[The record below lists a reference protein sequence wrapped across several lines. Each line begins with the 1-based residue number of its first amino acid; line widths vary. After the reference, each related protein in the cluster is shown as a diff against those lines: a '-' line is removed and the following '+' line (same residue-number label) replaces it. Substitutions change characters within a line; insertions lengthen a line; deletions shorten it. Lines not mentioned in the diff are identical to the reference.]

1 MDNYNSKVR
10 ENAFSGCSSSSSG
23 YPKNNGVKRN
33 YRTTWF
39 VSLMM
44 LVISTVSLIAQVGP
58 PTSGAGITNGYSF
71 AQTSGTYTPLSASR
85 VIWQSNATLG
95 TDAVSSAVTLP
106 WTFRFNGKSYNSIRI
121 SNNGFI
127 TFGDNPPL
135 ATTYTGLSSNPNP
148 NYEGAIAGF
157 AVNLRNATTTTS
169 EISYET
175 VGGNTFVVQFQ
186 DLQGN
191 TAAAAQRITFQIQ
204 LEQTTNVVRIVYGTW
219 ASGTAA
225 LTGQVGL
232 KGGESS
238 DVNNRT
244 GTNWTTTT
252 AGTLTTSS
260 CTLGTTGGTT
270 IPASGLT
277 FTYTPGTWVSATGTY
292 ASLPFTENFGTW
304 ANGNSTGDLPNATN
318 WRSWPSRGDT
328 SWRANNA
335 GVSGFTSTSGWTS
348 TTESTAT
355 AITAP
360 AVVPT
365 ARFHSYDASAG
376 SFGYMDLFVDMS
388 TGGPGTRTIAF
399 DYRNQS
405 GTDALQVQIS
415 TDGGLTFT
423 NLGAALGI
431 ATSWTNVTRVTA
443 STSATTVIRFLG
455 TGDFGSDD
463 IFIDNLNVSAT
474 PSCINPTALTASS
487 VTANGATISWTAPA
501 SGNTPVGY
509 EYAVTTSPVPPTSGA
524 FVAATTASVTGLSA
538 VTTYYIHVRS
548 VCTIGTDIS
557 TWSTSAPF
565 VTPCNPI
572 TTLPWNEGFESTTL
586 GTTVAGSSTNL
597 PSCWTSQS
605 TQWSST
611 NATTY
616 NTARTGSNYIRYAW
630 STTNAFMW
638 TPPFQLTAGVSYDF
652 SFFGQGDGFTGW
664 NNDIFVNT
672 TPSATGATQL
682 TPTYTA
688 AGSGTIAIQSYAK
701 VTRSFVPPTTGV
713 YYFAIRGNQSSGTP
727 WYMAFDDFRLELTP
741 TCTEPTALTANGI
754 TNTSANLNWTAA
766 TITPGN
772 GYDYFV
778 STTNTAPTALTTP
791 TGNVTGTTVAL
802 TGLNSNTQY
811 FYWVRANCSVSD
823 QSAWAAGG
831 SFTTQLVVP
840 TPYNEPFATTTTPT
854 GYNLTSFFIGT
865 PAGGNPGNSI
875 YINLWSSTTSGNF
888 STVNLGPVLAGQVLT
903 FDYRNINFGA
913 GATTSTGTGTI
924 LVQISTN
931 YGTSYTTLETINI
944 DSNINW
950 RPKTYN
956 LSAYVGQ
963 NVKIRFQGTW
973 ATGDYYFA
981 VDNIKIDTPCS
992 GAPLVP
998 NVTPVVQRVCPNL
1011 PVLPFTANG
1020 VDTGIGVTYQWEQST
1035 DGGASWGNAVGG
1047 SGATTAVYTPP
1058 VFAGTTI
1065 QYRLRSTCTN
1075 TSQDSFSNT
1084 VEINNNANPLPLNEP
1099 FTNLNTL
1106 GGWTVTGGFAIGTA
1120 RGATGNPGA
1129 NAFTNLST
1137 SNTTATLSTAKFGP
1151 VQTGMAV
1158 SFDLKISNFASPFAP
1173 PAAGWGSIEVLAS
1186 TDCGTSYVAI
1196 GTISDAPTASY
1207 RNYKFNLGAYAGQNV
1222 NIRLTCSWLTGSY
1235 DVSID
1240 NLRIDFTAPVIDSF
1254 TPTAVCFNEGGT
1266 VNLTGY
1272 SFTGTT
1278 AVTLNG
1284 APVTSFTVN
1293 SDTSMSVVVPSG
1305 ATSGVFAAT
1314 NAYGT
1319 GSSVNS
1325 LTITPNPTVDPI
1337 VGSTNAICLSS
1348 PSLALTNNTA
1358 QGVWGTSNPA
1368 VATVNGGNVT
1378 ALAAGAATITYT
1390 VTVSGC
1396 STTASYPINVYAPV
1410 AITTQPSGVAILTG
1424 TNTSFS
1430 VVATGSGLAYQWYE
1444 STDGGFNFTAVVDGG
1459 EYSGATTATLTL
1471 TAVPSSFNNNRYY
1484 CQVTGT
1490 APCTSLDS
1498 NTVILNVGNTAI
1510 TTQPTNVTLCE
1521 SGVATFSV
1529 VATGTGLTY
1538 QWYQNDGIEELP
1550 LEDGGDISGATSDT
1564 LVIQNADNTRNN
1576 YTYYV
1581 VVNGGNIVSSN
1592 TVTLFINTGVSVST
1606 QPTDVTVCRTTG
1618 NAVFT
1623 AVAAGSVSSVQWQ
1636 VSANGTT
1643 GWTNVSGGTYDS
1655 ITGTTTLTIPV
1666 TGSSTVGTTFYRV
1679 LVNVAAPCT
1688 GVTSSVA
1695 SLTIQQPTITVT
1707 PGSATYCVPGSAVS
1721 LTANGA
1727 VSYVWSPATGLSA
1740 TTGAT
1745 VLASPST
1752 TTVYTVVGTDAL
1764 GCTNS
1769 TTVTVTVS
1777 NTVTASANASEL
1789 GVCPSTAVNLTAN
1802 GVSSFTP
1809 ANIGSYVFAN
1819 TTSPYATIV
1828 GQPGTSAVTLSSM
1841 DDSISATQT
1850 IPFTFNF
1857 GGTDFT
1863 SYKINSNGWINLGGA
1878 SVSTTNYSALN
1889 GSDNNVIAV
1898 FNRDLNGN
1906 NTTATSYYTQ
1916 VTGTAPNRILK
1927 IEWVN
1932 VRSFSSTVNPATA
1945 NFQLWLYEGSNIV
1958 EMRYGAFTT
1967 SSGRTAGGTVQVGLR
1982 GASNASVNV
1991 RSLNNIGAWSSPT
2004 VGTAAISTCAVG
2016 TFAAPL
2022 LPDNGRL
2029 YRFTPSNLPT
2039 YTYAWTSNPPGFT
2052 SSLQN
2057 PTVNPTVSTTYNV
2070 TVTSGTGCS
2079 ATASVTVNIV
2089 ADAIITTQPVA
2100 PAPLC
2105 QGGNFSMSVAATG
2118 PGLTYQWRLNGNNI
2132 SGATAATYSVTGA
2145 LPAQSGTYDVVV
2157 TPACGNVA
2165 ISDPVTVIVNP
2176 TPTVT
2181 APATQ
2186 TYCVNAT
2193 TLPIVLS
2200 GTPSGVTFEVS
2211 GGASIGLANQSDVTE
2226 IPSFTTTASGVAT
2239 ITILPKANGCIGT
2252 PVNFTIV
2259 VNALPSA
2266 PVMGGSTSPICENSP
2281 VNLTATSSALG
2292 YAMNPNSGVAFVD
2305 ISTTGTA
2312 VTSIADDSEHNV
2324 TIPSFTYFGTTYTT
2338 ARIGNNGVLVLGS
2351 TAGDIYWVNSPLP
2364 QGGSTSA
2371 STGLG
2376 NAGAAALCPW
2386 WDDLTPGTGASI
2398 RTQTVGNTFIVQWTN
2413 QDSFSATG
2421 TGTIT
2426 FQIQLDTVTGQIHFV
2441 YNDVLFSG
2449 TDTVNDRGASATI
2462 GLNYNAT
2469 AALQYSHNTAS
2480 LNNGQSIT
2488 FTPFALAYSWTG
2500 PNGFTS
2506 NQQNPTIASATTA
2519 ASGTYTVTV
2528 TNTTTGCSIAGNR
2541 TISVLPNVTYYQD
2554 ADNDGFGNIAV
2565 TSISCTGAPAGFV
2578 ANSSDCNDANASI
2591 RPGAVDVCY
2600 DGIDND
2606 CNGNI
2611 DNLGLPGGCTPIVST

>member
-1 MDNYNSKVR
+1 MNLTLAPPPSCLPPSGLNTSALTTTSTTLNWTASTSNPSNGYEYEVR
-10 ENAFSGCSSSSSG
+10 
-23 YPKNNGVKRN
+23 
-33 YRTTWF
+33 
-39 VSLMM
+39 
-44 LVISTVSLIAQVGP
+44 
-58 PTSGAGITNGYSF
+58 TSGAAGSGATGLV
-71 AQTSGTYTPLSASR
+71 TSGTTGAGVVTAS
-85 VIWQSNATLG
+85 I
-95 TDAVSSAVTLP
+95 
-106 WTFRFNGKSYNSIRI
+106 
-121 SNNGFI
+121 
-127 TFGDNPPL
+127 
-135 ATTYTGLSSNPNP
+135 TGLNPNT
-148 NYEGAIAGF
+148 NYFYYVRSNCGAGDF
-157 AVNLRNATTTTS
+157 SSWTS
-169 EISYET
+169 SSFFTGYC
-175 VGGNTFVVQFQ
+175 V
-186 DLQGN
+186 
-191 TAAAAQRITFQIQ
+191 
-204 LEQTTNVVRIVYGTW
+204 
-219 ASGTAA
+219 ASS
-225 LTGQVGL
+225 TGQG
-232 KGGESS
+232 SWIS
-238 DVNNRT
+238 
-244 GTNWTTTT
+244 
-252 AGTLTTSS
+252 AFS
-260 CTLGTTGGTT
+260 TTGGTSNISYSSPT
-270 IPASGLT
+270 A
-277 FTYTPGTWVSATGTY
+277 ATGTGGY
-292 ASLPFTENFGTW
+292 QNLSST
-304 ANGNSTGDLPNATN
+304 NS
-318 WRSWPSRGDT
+318 
-328 SWRANNA
+328 
-335 GVSGFTSTSGWTS
+335 VSGFVGGSSIGLSMTAGGPTCGFAVWVDWNSNLTFETGERVFVTSGFV
-348 TTESTAT
+348 TTTTGSFSIPGGT
-355 AITAP
+355 AIGTYRMRVLVDFNVSAP
-360 AVVPT
+360 ANPC
-365 ARFHSYDASAG
+365 G
-376 SFGYMDLFVDMS
+376 
-388 TGGPGTRTIAF
+388 
-399 DYRNQS
+399 
-405 GTDALQVQIS
+405 
-415 TDGGLTFT
+415 
-423 NLGAALGI
+423 
-431 ATSWTNVTRVTA
+431 NVTRGEFV
-443 STSATTVIRFLG
+443 
-455 TGDFGSDD
+455 DFA
-463 IFIDNLNVSAT
+463 FNVVAA
-474 PSCINPTALTASS
+474 PSCTPPGLATANG
-487 VTANGATISWTAPA
+487 VTANGATLTWTAPTVIPA
-501 SGNTPVGY
+501 DGY
-509 EYAVTTSPVPPTSGA
+509 EFFFGTTNTAPTAGTTPSGSTAAGVLTTSL
-524 FVAATTASVTGLSA
+524 TGLTPQTQYFFWVRANCSPA
-538 VTTYYIHVRS
+538 DKSGWSGPTTFTTL
-548 VCTIGTDIS
+548 C
-557 TWSTSAPF
+557 A
-565 VTPCNPI
+565 PI
-572 TTLPWNEGFESTTL
+572 TSFPWNESFESVTT
-586 GTTVAGSSTNL
+586 GTTVVGTSTNL
-597 PSCWTSQS
+597 PNCWTSQS

-611 NATTY
+611 AETTY
-616 NTARTGSNYIRYAW
+616 NTARTGTRYIRYAW

-638 TPPFQLTAGVSYDF
+638 SPPFQLTAGVSYDF

-664 NNDIFVNT
+664 NNDIYVNT
-672 TPSATGATQL
+672 TTSSSGATLL

-688 AGSGTIAIQSYAK
+688 AGSGTIAIQSYAR
-701 VTRSFVPPTTGV
+701 VTRTFVPTTTGV
-713 YYFAIRGNQSSGTP
+713 YYFAIRGNQASGTP
-727 WYMAFDDFRLELTP
+727 WYMAFDDFSLSLTP

-754 TNTSANLNWTAA
+754 TNTTANLNWTAA
-766 TITPGN
+766 TITPSN

-791 TGNVTGTTVAL
+791 TGNVSGTTVAL
-802 TGLNSNTQY
+802 SGLNGNTQY
-811 FYWVRANCSVSD
+811 FYWVRANCTVSD
-823 QSAWAAGG
+823 QSAWASGG

-840 TPYNEPFATTTTPT
+840 SPYNEPFATTTTPA
-854 GYNLTSFFIGT
+854 GYNLTSFIIGT
-865 PAGGNPGNSI
+865 PAGGNPGNAA
-875 YINLWSSTTSGNF
+875 YINLYSLITTGNF
-888 STVNLGPVLAGQVLT
+888 STVNVGPVLAGQVLT
-903 FDYRNINFGA
+903 FDYRNIDWGT
-913 GATTSTGTGTI
+913 GATASTGTGTI
-924 LVQISTN
+924 LVQISTD
-931 YGTSYTTLETINI
+931 YGSTYTTLETISI

-956 LSAYVGQ
+956 LSSYVGQ

-973 ATGDYYFA
+973 ATGDFYFA

-992 GAPLVP
+992 GTPLVP
-998 NVTPVVQRVCPNL
+998 NVTPLVQRVCPNL

-1065 QYRLRSTCTN
+1065 QYRLKSTCTN
-1075 TSQDSFSNT
+1075 TAQDSFSNT

-1186 TDCGTSYVAI
+1186 TDCGTSYTAI

-1207 RNYKFNLGAYAGQNV
+1207 RNYKFNLGAYNGQNV

-1254 TPTAVCFNEGGT
+1254 APAAVCFNEGGT

-1278 AVTLNG
+1278 GVTLNG

-1325 LTITPNPTVDPI
+1325 LTITPNPTVAPI
-1337 VGSTNAICLSS
+1337 VGATNVICLSS
-1348 PSLALTNNTA
+1348 PALALTNNTA
-1358 QGVWGTSNPA
+1358 QGVWGTSNSA
-1368 VATVNGGNVT
+1368 VATVDTAGNVT
-1378 ALAAGAATITYT
+1378 AQAEGAATITYT
-1390 VTVSGC
+1390 VTDFGC

-1410 AITTQPSGVAILTG
+1410 AITTQPTGVAILTG
-1424 TNTSFS
+1424 SNTSFS
-1430 VVATGSGLAYQWYE
+1430 VVATGSGLTYQWFE
-1444 STDGGFNFTAVVDGG
+1444 STDGGFNFTAVIDGG

-1471 TAVPSSFNNNRYY
+1471 TAVPSTFNNNRYY

-1490 APCTSLDS
+1490 APCLSLDS
-1498 NTVILNVGNTAI
+1498 NTVIFNVGNTAI
-1510 TTQPTNVTLCE
+1510 TTQPSNVTLCE
-1521 SGVATFSV
+1521 SGEATFSV

-1550 LEDGGDISGATSDT
+1550 LEDGGDISGATTDT
-1564 LVIQNADNTRNN
+1564 LVIQNADNTRNT

-1592 TVTLFINTGVSVST
+1592 SVTLFINTGVSVTT

-1636 VSANGTT
+1636 VSANGTS
-1643 GWTNVSGGTYDS
+1643 GWTNVSGSTYDS
-1655 ITGTTTLTIPV
+1655 FTGTTTLTVPV
-1666 TGSSTVGTTFYRV
+1666 TGTSTVGTTFYRV

-1727 VSYVWSPATGLSA
+1727 VSYVWSPATGLSD

-1777 NTVTASANASEL
+1777 NTVTASANASAL

-1819 TTSPYATIV
+1819 TTATYATIV
-1828 GQPGTSAVTLSSM
+1828 GQSGTAAVTLSSM
-1841 DDSISATQT
+1841 DDSISAALT

-1863 SYKINSNGWINLGGA
+1863 SYKINSNGWVSLGSA
-1878 SVSTTNYSALN
+1878 STNTTNYSALN
-1889 GSDNNVIAV
+1889 GSENNVISV

-1932 VRSFSSTVNPATA
+1932 VRSFSGLINPATA

-1967 SSGRTAGGTVQVGLR
+1967 SSGRTTAGTVQVGLR

-1991 RSLNNIGAWSSPT
+1991 RSLSNVGAWSSPT

-2039 YTYAWTSNPPGFT
+2039 YTYTWTSNPPGFT

-2079 ATASVTVNIV
+2079 STASVTVNIV

-2118 PGLTYQWRLNGNNI
+2118 PGLTYQWRLNGNDI
-2132 SGATAATYSVTGA
+2132 LGATAATYSVTGA
-2145 LPAQSGTYDVVV
+2145 LPAQSGSYDVVV

-2165 ISDPVTVIVNP
+2165 ISDPVTVTVNP

-2193 TLPIVLS
+2193 TTPIALS
-2200 GTPSGVTFEVS
+2200 GTPSGVVYDIT
-2211 GGASIGLANQSDVTE
+2211 GGASIGLANIENATQ
-2226 IPSFTTTASGVAT
+2226 IPSFTATSAGVAT
-2239 ITILPKANGCIGT
+2239 ISIIPKANGCTGT
-2252 PVNFTIV
+2252 AVTFTIV
-2259 VNALPSA
+2259 VNALPTA

-2305 ISTTGTA
+2305 ISTSGTA
-2312 VTSIADDSEHNV
+2312 VTGIGDDTEHNI
-2324 TIPSFTYFGTTYTT
+2324 TIPAFTYFGTSYTT

-2351 TAGDIYWVNSPLP
+2351 TSGDIYWVNSPLP
-2364 QGGSTSA
+2364 QGGTASA
-2371 STGLG
+2371 TTGLG

-2398 RTQTVGNTFIVQWTN
+2398 RTQTVGNLFIVQWTN
-2413 QDSFSATG
+2413 QDSFNATG
-2421 TGTIT
+2421 SGTIT

-2449 TDTVNDRGASATI
+2449 TDTANDRGASATI

-2488 FTPFALAYSWTG
+2488 FTPFALSYAWTG

-2506 NQQNPTIASATTA
+2506 TDQNPTIASATTA

-2528 TNTTTGCSIAGNR
+2528 TNTTTGCSIVGNR
-2541 TISVLPNVTYYQD
+2541 TINVLPNVTYYQD

-2578 ANSSDCNDANASI
+2578 ANNTDCNDANASI

-2611 DNLGLPGGCTPIVST
+2611 DNLGLPGGCTPIVSAIPSATCGTEVAFGGIVYSSLVSGAQGYRFRVTEVNPADDSEIPGTQVIVDMVLRNLYLHNLSNYKYNAKFKVEIAVRFN

>member
-1 MDNYNSKVR
+1 MSLV
-10 ENAFSGCSSSSSG
+10 AMVLVLCSFTSWS
-23 YPKNNGVKRN
+23 
-33 YRTTWF
+33 
-39 VSLMM
+39 
-44 LVISTVSLIAQVGP
+44 QV
-58 PTSGAGITNGYSF
+58 TGYSF
-71 AQTSGTYTPLSASR
+71 AQTSGTYTPITGTQIIAANTDDGSSTATNIGFSFTFNGTAFTQF
-85 VIWQSNATLG
+85 VANSNGGIRLG
-95 TDAVSSAVTLP
+95 TAAPTSQYAP
-106 WTFRFNGKSYNSIRI
+106 I
-121 SNNGFI
+121 S
-127 TFGDNPPL
+127 
-135 ATTYTGLSSNPNP
+135 TTGNTN
-148 NYEGAIAGF
+148 AIALF
-157 AVNLRNATTTTS
+157 ARDGQA
-169 EISYET
+169 
-175 VGGNTFVVQFQ
+175 VGGVFTLLSGSAPNRVMTIQYTNFAPSYLALANVM
-186 DLQGN
+186 N
-191 TAAAAQRITFQIQ
+191 AQIK
-204 LEQTTNVVRIVYGTW
+204 LYETTNVVQIVYGT
-219 ASGTAA
+219 STTTSSY
-225 LTGQVGL
+225 TGQVGL
-232 KGGESS
+232 RGSS
-238 DVNNRT
+238 TASDYSNRLS
-244 GTNWTTTT
+244 TTSWSAST
-252 AGTLTTSS
+252 AGTANSSTMTWSATVQPTS
-260 CTLGTTGGTT
+260 GQ
-270 IPASGLT
+270 
-277 FTYTPGTWVSATGTY
+277 TYTWTP
-292 ASLPFTENFGTW
+292 
-304 ANGNSTGDLPNATN
+304 
-318 WRSWPSRGDT
+318 PSC
-328 SWRANNA
+328 S
-335 GVSGFTSTSGWTS
+335 
-348 TTESTAT
+348 
-355 AITAP
+355 AP
-360 AVVPT
+360 A
-365 ARFHSYDASAG
+365 
-376 SFGYMDLFVDMS
+376 
-388 TGGPGTRTIAF
+388 
-399 DYRNQS
+399 
-405 GTDALQVQIS
+405 
-415 TDGGLTFT
+415 
-423 NLGAALGI
+423 LGAVSNL
-431 ATSWTNVTRVTA
+431 T
-443 STSATTVIRFLG
+443 STSAT
-455 TGDFGSDD
+455 
-463 IFIDNLNVSAT
+463 LNWSA
-474 PSCINPTALTASS
+474 A
-487 VTANGATISWTAPA
+487 
-501 SGNTPVGY
+501 
-509 EYAVTTSPVPPTSGA
+509 SPVPSGGYQYEVRTSGA
-524 FVAATTASVTGLSA
+524 AGSGATGL
-538 VTTYYIHVRS
+538 VTSGTTSGLSFGATGLTPSTAYTYHLRS
-548 VCTIGTDIS
+548 NCGSGVFSSWNSSSFT
-557 TWSTSAPF
+557 
-565 VTPCNPI
+565 TPCNPI
-572 TTLPWNEGFESTTL
+572 TTLPWNESFESVTTGATVV
-586 GTTVAGSSTNL
+586 GTSTSL
-597 PSCWTSQS
+597 PNCWISQS

-611 NATTY
+611 ADITY
-616 NTARTGSNYIRYAW
+616 NTARTGTRYIRYAW

-664 NNDIFVNT
+664 NNDVYVNT
-672 TPSATGATQL
+672 TTSSTGATLL
-682 TPTYTA
+682 TPTYTP
-688 AGSGTIAIQSYAK
+688 AGSGTASIQSYIK
-701 VTRSFVPPTTGV
+701 VTRSFVPSTTGL
-713 YYFAIRGNQSSGTP
+713 YYFAIRGNQASGAP
-727 WYMAFDDFRLELTP
+727 WYMAFDDFSLSLTP

-754 TNTSANLNWTAA
+754 TNTTANLNWTAA

-791 TGNVTGTTVAL
+791 TGNVSGTTVAL
-802 TGLNSNTQY
+802 SGLNSNTQY

-823 QSAWAAGG
+823 QSAWTSGG

-840 TPYNEPFATTTTPT
+840 SPYNEPFAATTAPT
-854 GYNLTSFFIGT
+854 GYSLTNFFIGT
-865 PAGGNPGNSI
+865 PAGGNPGNAI
-875 YINLWSSTTSGNF
+875 YINLWSSTITGDF
-888 STVNLGPVLAGQVLT
+888 STVNVGPVIAGQVLT
-903 FDYRNINFGA
+903 FDYRNIDWGA
-913 GATTSTGTGTI
+913 GATTSTGTGSV

-931 YGTSYTTLETINI
+931 YGVSYTTLETINI

-956 LSAYVGQ
+956 LSTYVGQ

-992 GAPLVP
+992 GTPLVP
-998 NVTPVVQRVCPNL
+998 NVTPLVQRVCPNL

-1020 VDTGIGVTYQWEQST
+1020 ADTGIGVTYQWEQST
-1035 DGGASWGNAVGG
+1035 NGGASWGNVVGG
-1047 SGATTAVYTPP
+1047 SGATTAVYSPP
-1058 VFAGTTI
+1058 VFTGSTI
-1065 QYRLRSTCTN
+1065 QYRLKSTCTN
-1075 TSQDSFSNT
+1075 TAQDSFSNT

-1099 FTNLNTL
+1099 FTSLNTL
-1106 GGWTVTGGFAIGTA
+1106 GGWTVTGGFAIGVN

-1158 SFDLKISNFASPFAP
+1158 SFDLKVSNFATPFGPA
-1173 PAAGWGSIEVLAS
+1173 AAGWGSIEVLAS
-1186 TDCGTSYVAI
+1186 TDCGVSYTAI
-1196 GTISDAPTASY
+1196 GTINDTPTASY

-1222 NIRLTCSWLTGSY
+1222 NIRLTCSWLAGSY

-1240 NLRIDFTAPVIDSF
+1240 NLRIDFTAPVISSF
-1254 TPTAVCFNEGGT
+1254 TPSAVCFNEGGT

-1278 AVTLNG
+1278 GVTFNG

-1325 LTITPNPTVDPI
+1325 LTITPNPTVNPI

-1348 PSLALTNNTA
+1348 PGLALTNLTA
-1358 QGVWGTSNPA
+1358 QGVWASSNPT
-1368 VATVNGGNVT
+1368 VATVNPIDGNVT
-1378 ALAAGAATITYT
+1378 AQAEGAATITYT
-1390 VTVSGC
+1390 VTVNGC

-1410 AITTQPSGVAILTG
+1410 AITTQPTGVAILTG

-1430 VVATGSGLAYQWYE
+1430 VVATGSGLTYQWYE
-1444 STDGGFNFTAVVDGG
+1444 STDLGFNYTAVVDGG

-1471 TAVPSSFNNNRYY
+1471 TGVPDTLNNNRYY

-1490 APCTSLDS
+1490 APCASLVS
-1498 NTVILNVGNTAI
+1498 SVVILNVGDTAI
-1510 TTQPTNVTLCE
+1510 TTQPSNVTLCE
-1521 SGVATFSV
+1521 SGEATFSV

-1576 YTYYV
+1576 YSYFV
-1581 VVNGGNIVSSN
+1581 VVNGGNIVPSN
-1592 TVTLFINTGVSVST
+1592 TVTLSINTGVSITT
-1606 QPTDVTVCRTTG
+1606 QPTNVTVCRTTG

-1623 AVAAGSVSSVQWQ
+1623 TVAAGSVSSVQWQ

-1643 GWTNVSGGTYDS
+1643 GWANASGGTYDS
-1655 ITGTTTLTIPV
+1655 ITGTTTLTVPV
-1666 TGSSTVGTTFYRV
+1666 TASSTVGTSYYRV

-1688 GVTSSVA
+1688 GVTSSVVA
-1695 SLTIQQPTITVT
+1695 LTIQQPTVTVS
-1707 PGSATYCVPGSAVS
+1707 PSSATYCVPGSAVS

-1727 VSYVWSPATGLSA
+1727 VSYVWSPATGLSD

-1769 TTVTVTVS
+1769 TTVTVAVS
-1777 NTVTASANASEL
+1777 NTVTASANASAL
-1789 GVCPSTAVNLTAN
+1789 GVCPSAAVNLTAN

-1819 TTSPYATIV
+1819 NTSSYSTIV
-1828 GQPGTSAVTLSSM
+1828 GQAGTTAVTLSSM
-1841 DDSISATQT
+1841 DDSISAAQT

-1863 SYKINSNGWINLGGA
+1863 SYKINSNGWVSLGSA
-1878 SVSTTNYSALN
+1878 STNTTNYSALN
-1889 GSDNNVIAV
+1889 GSENNVISV

-1932 VRSFSSTVNPATA
+1932 VRSFSGTVNPATA

-1967 SSGRTAGGTVQVGLR
+1967 SSGRTAGGSVQVGLR

-1991 RSLNNIGAWSSPT
+1991 RSLSNVGAWSTPT

-2016 TFAAPL
+2016 TFATPL
-2022 LPDNGRL
+2022 LPDNGRMF
-2029 YRFTPSNLPT
+2029 RFTPSNLPT

-2052 SSLQN
+2052 SSSQN

-2079 ATASVTVNIV
+2079 STASVTVNIV
-2089 ADAIITTQPVA
+2089 ADANITTQPVA

-2105 QGGNFSMSVAATG
+2105 QGGNFSMSVVATG

-2145 LPAQSGTYDVVV
+2145 LPAQSGSYDVVV
-2157 TPACGNVA
+2157 TPSCGNVA
-2165 ISDPVTVIVNP
+2165 ISDPVTVTVNP

-2193 TLPIVLS
+2193 TAPIALS
-2200 GTPSGVTFEVS
+2200 GTPLGVVYDIT
-2211 GGASIGLANQSDVTE
+2211 GGASIGLANQTDVTQ
-2226 IPSFTTTASGVAT
+2226 IPSFTATTAGVAT
-2239 ITILPKANGCIGT
+2239 ISITPKANGCTGT
-2252 PVNFTIV
+2252 AVTFTIV

-2266 PVMGGSTSPICENSP
+2266 PVMGGSTAPICENST
-2281 VNLTATSSALG
+2281 VNLTATSTALG
-2292 YAMNPNSGVAFVD
+2292 YAMNPNSNVAFVD

-2312 VTSIADDSEHNV
+2312 VTGIADDSEHNV
-2324 TIPSFTYFGTTYTT
+2324 TIPAFTYYGTTYTT
-2338 ARIGNNGVLVLGS
+2338 ARIGNNGVMVLGS

-2364 QGGSTSA
+2364 QGGTASA
-2371 STGLG
+2371 GSGLG
-2376 NAGAAALCPW
+2376 NAGAAALCAW
-2386 WDDLTPGTGASI
+2386 WDDLTPGTGSI
-2398 RTQTVGNTFIVQWTN
+2398 RTQTIGNLFIVQWTG

-2426 FQIQLDTVTGQIHFV
+2426 FQIQLNTVTGQIHYV
-2441 YNDVLFSG
+2441 YSDVLFSG
-2449 TDTVNDRGASATI
+2449 TDTANDRGASATI

-2469 AALQYSHNTAS
+2469 EALQYSHNTAS

-2506 NQQNPTIASATTA
+2506 TDQNPSITSATTA

-2528 TNTTTGCSIAGNR
+2528 TNTTTGCSISGNR

-2565 TSISCTGAPAGFV
+2565 TSISCAGAPVGFV
-2578 ANSSDCNDANASI
+2578 ANNTDCNDANASI
-2591 RPGAVDVCY
+2591 RPGAIDVCY
-2600 DGIDND
+2600 DGLDND

-2611 DNLGLPGGCTPIVST
+2611 DNLGLPGGCTPIVSTIPTATCGTEVAYGGIVYSSLVSGAQGYRF